1 MKCHEHEADLVDQA
15 RSDAP
20 LGQVE
25 AGLRTHLEGCAD
37 CAARFE
43 RERQLTAGL
52 RALARQAE
60 VVEANPV
67 AERRLLEMFESDR
80 NARPRPDRSVFW
92 SGRRATGMWAL
103 AAAAGFVLCVGAAW
117 TAGLWPR
124 VNGGVGGRASPAGV
138 HAAAPT
144 DRGSRLTGAAAPS
157 ADMPPADARLSARPS
172 TARAD
177 AGGVRPLSAATRQ
190 TTTRASRAPVAEE
203 VEEFVALP
211 AADRLPGFESGMILR
226 VELPVSS
233 LPAYGLEIVPDAAR
247 TPVRADVLVGQDGQP
262 RAIRL
267 ISVGSGPRRIR

>member
-1 MKCHEHEADLVDQA
+1 MKCHDHEADLVDLA
-15 RSDAP
+15 RSDGP
-20 LGQVE
+20 LGQVGE
-25 AGLRTHLEGCAD
+25 GLRTHLDGCAD

-67 AERRLLEMFESDR
+67 AERRLIELFESGR
-80 NARPRPDRSVFW
+80 EARSGMRVF
-92 SGRRATGMWAL
+92 SPGRRASGMWAL
-103 AAAAGFVLCVGAAW
+103 AAAAGLVLCVGAAW
-117 TAGLWPR
+117 TGVRWQR
-124 VNGGVGGRASPAGV
+124 VNGGVGGQASRIGV
-138 HAAAPT
+138 QAAAPT
-144 DRGSRLTGAAAPS
+144 AEGSRR
-157 ADMPPADARLSARPS
+157 ADAVVPALLS

-177 AGGVRPLSAATRQ
+177 TGGVRPLPTATRR
-190 TTTRASRAPVAEE
+190 TTSRGSRLPV
-203 VEEFVALP
+203 VEELGEFMALP
-211 AADRLPGFESGMILR
+211 AADRLPGFESGMIVR

-267 ISVGSGPRRIR
+267 VSMGSGPRRIR